1 MKRKE
6 LQNIVRTVGKD
17 PERWTAL
24 AELASDWYA
33 SDDLGAGRAVDK
45 LKSMNVDM
53 RGRICDMICRCIGH
67 IGPTASEWDR
77 WVSTDVDDSYVIV
90 PMLDTMDAMGLLAVL
105 AME

>member
-53 RGRICDMICRCIGH
+53 RGRICDMICRCI
-67 IGPTASEWDR
+67 
-77 WVSTDVDDSYVIV
+77 DDSYVIV